1 MVALGGKE
9 GGGVE
14 VSEDTNLDKWK
25 GVRTVSRMLRDR
37 YAANAID
44 ITFLSF
50 FLGFTQPNHWTKA
63 EI

>member
-1 MVALGGKE
+1 
-9 GGGVE
+9 VE

-37 YAANAID
+37 YVANAID